1 MLVSVDYA
9 RLKTLKGE
17 KGNDVD
23 AKLFL
28 KMAVWLVVYYQFY
41 DTGVR
46 GGACGWGRRWGQAAI
61 AKGSTC
67 AAMTA
72 AVLALWRLHQ

>member
-1 MLVSVDYA
+1 MLDANCTCTAITVCLSVGCA
-9 RLKTLKGE
+9 RSKTLKGE

-41 DTGVR
+41 NIGVR
-46 GGACGWGRRWGQAAI
+46 GGACGRGRRWGLAAI
-61 AKGSTC
+61 A
-67 AAMTA
+67 
-72 AVLALWRLHQ
+72 